1 MYSNLTFPN
10 DTNVSQAFFGNHD
23 LRGHPK
29 WLSIMRVV
37 LMSVIT
43 LMSLFGNILVLA
55 CIRRIDELKTMTGLF
70 IANLAVSDLGVGLI
84 CLPFAI
90 AASIDEELL
99 KNKLICSMDGFSLVL
114 FFIGSIETLCM
125 ISVHKYITVVYPMR
139 TVITKKRAYIM
150 IASVWVLSLAL
161 ASGPL
166 FGWSKYVY
174 KDGRHQCTPSPPKN
188 ALERSYF
195 FLLLGFGYVIPVTTM
210 LFCYSRLY
218 FTSRKHLRRLRANAI
233 TNENVTNSESKLIN
247 TLVLILMAF
256 ILCWLPF
263 VVYITFGISR
273 RPIPFYL
280 PTIAFLFG
288 YGNSA
293 LNPIIYVLRHQ
304 SFRKGFWEVICLT
317 TMSHRSNDATFVSI
331 VSRYSP
337 KLRVRKQR
345 MQPSPKNVATSAENS
360 GGNSSHLKNGD
371 VIEKVSPRS
380 RNSSPLLKRDIIEI
394 VDRRELTCE
403 ESQLQENDV

>member
-1 MYSNLTFPN
+1 MYSDLTFRN
-10 DTNVSQAFFGNHD
+10 DTNISQAFFGNHESRD
-23 LRGHPK
+23 HPN
-29 WLSIMRVV
+29 WLSITRVV

-43 LMSLFGNILVLA
+43 LMSLFGNSLVLA

-70 IANLAVSDLGVGLI
+70 IANLAVSDLGVGLV

-99 KNKLICSMDGFSLVL
+99 ENRSICSIDGFSLVL
-114 FFIGSIETLCM
+114 FFIGSIETLCL
-125 ISVHKYITVVYPMR
+125 ISVHKYITVVYAMR
-139 TVITKKRAYIM
+139 KVVTKKRAYIM
-150 IASVWVLSLAL
+150 IASVWVLSLVL

-174 KDGRHQCTPSPPKN
+174 KDGRHQCAPSPPKN

-195 FLLLGFGYVIPVTTM
+195 SLLLGFGYVIPVATM

-218 FTSRKHLRRLRANAI
+218 FTSRQHLRRLRANAI
-233 TNENVTNSESKLIN
+233 TNENVTNSEGKLIN
-247 TLVLILMAF
+247 TLVLILLAF

-273 RPIPFYL
+273 QPIPFYL

-304 SFRKGFWEVICLT
+304 SFRKSFWEVICLAT
-317 TMSHRSNDATFVSI
+317 RSHRSNDATLVSI

-337 KLRVRKQR
+337 KLRSRKQR
-345 MQPSPKNVATSAENS
+345 MQSSHKKVAKCAENKDQ
-360 GGNSSHLKNGD
+360 NSSHLTDGD
-371 VIEKVSPRS
+371 VIENVSYSS
-380 RNSSPLLKRDIIEI
+380 RNSSPLFKRDRIET
-394 VDRRELTCE
+394 VERGELTCE
-403 ESQLQENDV
+403 ESQLQENGV